1 MQKTMRTGPLSRVYS
16 PALLAGCMAVL
27 LSACSAPPTLQE
39 KTSSWSPN
47 KIYSEAR
54 SESNSGGF
62 EQAIPLYD
70 VLEGRAAG
78 TPLAQQAQLEKAYAQ
93 FQNGDIAEASA
104 TLDRFIRLNPSSPAL
119 DYAIYMKGVVNFNNK
134 EGWLTFLSTQDL
146 AERDM
151 QAAKDSFE
159 AFRELVTRFPD
170 SRYAADARKRMTYI
184 VNAMA
189 KSEVAIAS
197 YYFKRG
203 AYVAAINRAQS
214 TISNYQGTP
223 AQEEALA
230 ILMSSYDRLGLEQP
244 RDDAQ
249 RVLAQNFPE
258 SRYLEKGYKAE
269 RKSFWKLW

>member
-119 DYAIYMKGVVNFNNK
+119 KGVVNFNNK

>member
-1 MQKTMRTGPLSRVYS
+1 MQKALQLSRVS
-16 PALLAGCMAVL
+16 RPVLLAGCMAAL
-27 LSACSAPPTLQE
+27 LSACSTPPTLQE
-39 KTSSWSPN
+39 KTSGWSPN

-54 SESNSGGF
+54 SESSSGGY

-78 TPLAQQAQLEKAYAQ
+78 TSLAQQAQLEKAYAQ

-104 TLDRFIRLNPSSPAL
+104 TLDRFIRLHPTSPAL
-119 DYAIYMKGVVNFNNK
+119 DYAMYMKGVVNFGNK
-134 EGWLTFLSTQDL
+134 EGWLTFLTKQDL
-146 AERDM
+146 PERDM
-151 QAAKDSFE
+151 HAAKESFD
-159 AFRELVTRFPD
+159 AFRELVTRFPE

-214 TISNYQGTP
+214 TITNYQGAP
-223 AQEEALA
+223 SQEDALA

-244 RDDAQ
+244 RDDAR
-249 RVLAQNFPE
+249 RVLEQNFPQ
-258 SRYLEKGYKAE
+258 SRYLANGYKTE

>member
-1 MQKTMRTGPLSRVYS
+1 MHTGSLSRVYR

-27 LSACSAPPTLQE
+27 LSACSSPPTLQE

-54 SESNSGGF
+54 SESSSGSLD
-62 EQAIPLYD
+62 QAIPLYD
-70 VLEGRAAG
+70 ILEGRAAG

-119 DYAIYMKGVVNFNNK
+119 DYAMYMKGVVNFNNK

-170 SRYAADARKRMTYI
+170 SRYSADARKRMTYI

-203 AYVAAINRAQS
+203 AYVAAANRAQS

-258 SRYLEKGYKAE
+258 SRYLEKGYAAQ